1 MGIDL
6 HGGSDTGVA
15 DGFGEGGQIEV
26 RVILMLDVIVGHISM
41 PQTMHSNIMRQTDFL
56 ADFPVALA
64 SAAADTAAEGE
75 IGGTADIL
83 V

>member
-41 PQTMHSNIMRQTDFL
+41 PQTMHSNIVGQTDFL

-64 SAAADTAAEGE
+64 GACRCAASPPWGASSPS
-75 IGGTADIL
+75 
-83 V
+83 VP